1 MPQAQQVHA
10 HSWDNL
16 AGPDV
21 HQDEYCDPP
30 CEHMDAETL
39 LTADLVGMPEEVCAL
54 GGFVLILLCKNMSTS
69 AEMSSAAWLMTGLSI
84 V

>member
-1 MPQAQQVHA
+1 MLFDWTDLACSRHAAGAAA

-30 CEHMDAETL
+30 CEHMDADE
-39 LTADLVGMPEEVCAL
+39 
-54 GGFVLILLCKNMSTS
+54 LC
-69 AEMSSAAWLMTGLSI
+69 
-84 V
+84 